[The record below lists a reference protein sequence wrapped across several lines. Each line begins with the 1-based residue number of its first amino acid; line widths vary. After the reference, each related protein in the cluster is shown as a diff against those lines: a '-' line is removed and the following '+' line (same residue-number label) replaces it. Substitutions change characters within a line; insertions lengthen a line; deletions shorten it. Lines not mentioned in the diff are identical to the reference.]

1 MFNKLLVFILLIC
14 AQTAYGQST
23 IVFMHLKNNHEHK
36 LKLVQEPGFSPKIF
50 AYLPD
55 EKRWQR
61 LEIIKH
67 DSEDHYIK
75 FKHTN
80 NIIYHGY
87 VFEERLLML
96 LDVQGSVWRYVRV
109 NNFIDPKNHGNKDC
123 IASLLQKD
131 FEQLQSDIKSLAYDK
146 TKFSTAKS
154 FLRGH
159 CITVAQL
166 NALLLNFESDQF
178 KCEFAQYMYPF
189 TSDKHNFKQVLKGI
203 KSTEHA
209 AKLLQALGI

>member
-1 MFNKLLVFILLIC
+1 MFNKLLVFILLAI
-14 AQTAYGQST
+14 AKTVFGQST
-23 IVFMHLKNNHEHK
+23 IVFMHLKNNNEQK

-50 AYLPD
+50 TYIPD
-55 EKRWQR
+55 EKRWQS
-61 LEIIKH
+61 LELIKH
-67 DSEDHYIK
+67 DADENYIK

-96 LDVQGSVWRYVRV
+96 LDMQGSVWRYVRV
-109 NNFIDPKNHGNKDC
+109 NHFLEPKTNVNKEC
-123 IASLLQKD
+123 TASLSQKD
-131 FEQLQSDIKSLAYDK
+131 FEQLQTDVKSLAYDK

-178 KCEFAQYMYPF
+178 KCDFAQYMYPF
-189 TSDKHNFKQVLKGI
+189 TADKQNFKQVLKTI
-203 KSTEHA
+203 KSTEHS
-209 AKLLQALGI
+209 AKLVQALGI